1 MLAIRLLT
9 GDFYKAIEIICRF
22 CNKKRIM
29 TKNILLMADP
39 QVNFSSGK
47 SPVPGA
53 TEGKL
58 VAGLLIILLRQ
69 DMHR

>member
-1 MLAIRLLT
+1 
-9 GDFYKAIEIICRF
+9 
-22 CNKKRIM
+22 M

-53 TEGKL
+53 TEAKL